1 METIQKILYVLLG
14 IACAVALFCI
24 VVGIGCA
31 INGVTFGQQIVNWFG
46 TSAPVVDEVVETV
59 TMLKPII

>member
-14 IACAVALFCI
+14 IVCAVALFCI

-46 TSAPVVDEVVETV
+46 TSAPVVDETVETV